1 MLLRRP
7 VLLVLSLAA
16 IFAALYHFWQSL
28 PEPDYGRKVLVFSKT
43 VEYRHQ
49 SIAAGIAAITKLGA
63 EEKFNVVASED
74 ASVFDDE
81 SLPAFQAVIFLNTT
95 GDVLNLEQQV
105 AFERY
110 IQAGGGFMGI
120 HAAADTEWKQVE
132 DGTYWPWYQRLVGG
146 VFAAHPEDSDQ
157 VGILTVRDST
167 HPATQSLPQTW
178 QMPEEWYDFQ
188 RVSDGI
194 QVLLTVDESS
204 YTGATMGAGEAHPVA
219 WYRPFDGGRSFYAAF
234 GHSDAA
240 FDNHH
245 FLDILRGGIAW
256 AMGDGARLDY
266 GKSRPQAWRFSRTVL
281 DSNLNEP
288 LKLAFSPEG
297 HLYYVERRGR
307 LQRYDF
313 DQRDSLTVHTFEDV
327 NSEFEYGLL
336 GLAFD
341 PDFIDNRWIYLYRT
355 ISKGDKGEQVLARFK
370 LNGDELDADSEQV
383 LLTMPADGKPGHET
397 SHTGGDMQFDAAG
410 NLFLTTG
417 DDTQADDA
425 AYIDDRPGH
434 IQQDAARSAGNT
446 QDLRGKILRIRPRAQ
461 PDAEGRYYDIPEGN
475 LFASAAQGRPD
486 IYVMGLRNPYTL
498 AFDNRSQRLYW
509 GEVGPDA
516 RAADDRGPV
525 GYDEINIADDA
536 GNYGWPYVIAD
547 NEPYAYYDYAL
558 DKALDKANVE
568 APENRSRNNTGMQVL
583 PPARPAWLYYPYEES
598 DKFFELSS
606 GGRNALV
613 APIYYS
619 DEAAID
625 STIKFPSYY
634 DGKLVIS
641 DFIRRWLMVVT
652 TDAQGRPETIVPVI
666 DQPLSAPLDMAFGP
680 DGALYVV
687 EYGSDWF
694 TGNTDSYLSRIE
706 YYGGQNPP
714 PIAVATAAATI
725 GAAPLTTVLDASASY
740 DRDGAKSQ
748 LSYLWQKVERGRPGA
763 VVGEQELQSVT
774 LEEAGEHFMQ
784 LTVTD
789 EGGQTAT
796 AMLRFVVGNEPPE
809 VTVSTD
815 GNRSFYWEDQPVN
828 YEVAVSDREDGDT
841 GSGSIPSGDVTVK
854 FGYVSGGED
863 LAKVL
868 ATESVDPVLA
878 GRELVTRGSDC
889 HACHGLDSPSIGPS
903 FTQIA
908 KRYAQDDNAAA
919 VLRQSIREGAS
930 GKWGGNHVMPVHP
943 NLSDT
948 DLAQIVSFVMS
959 LDGTDGGGQ
968 DAGAE
973 LRGVLTFDKHRDD
986 FIHVAFDKGVAVD
999 LGKFYRGDYYF
1010 NARYTDKGTEQA
1022 PALQG
1027 QATLVLRSPVVL
1039 ANDFDKT
1046 DGVTTV
1052 GVQDGF
1058 EVALVNTP
1066 SGGST
1071 FSYGLLKDI
1080 DLTDIQRILVMATGV
1095 RPVTTG
1101 GVLELR
1107 IDDKDSPAIASRQ
1120 IDIPLIPDL
1129 EAATVSLDV
1138 SAVDGVHDLYFGAP
1152 AVPGRDAD
1160 GDIQYAIVSMEFSRE
1175 QARE

>member
-1 MLLRRP
+1 MSRRQTS
-7 VLLVLSLAA
+7 LLVLLLALLLAA
-16 IFAALYHFWQSL
+16 SYFFWQSR

-49 SIAAGIAAITKLGA
+49 SIAAGIGAITELGA

-81 SLPAFQAVIFLNTT
+81 TLPAFQAVIFLNTT
-95 GDVLNLEQQV
+95 GDVLDLEQQV

-110 IQAGGGFMGI
+110 IQAGGGFVGI

-132 DGTYWPWYQRLVGG
+132 DGTYWPWFQRLVGG
-146 VFAAHPEDSDQ
+146 VFVAHPENSDQ
-157 VGILTVRDST
+157 VGELTVRDNT
-167 HPATQSLPQTW
+167 HPATRSLPATW

-188 RVSDGI
+188 RVSEGI

-204 YTGATMGAGEAHPVA
+204 YTGATMGAGEEHPVA
-219 WYRPFDGGRSFYAAF
+219 WYRPFDGGRSFYTALGHSEAAF
-234 GHSDAA
+234 A
-240 FDNHH
+240 NPY
-245 FLDILRGGIAW
+245 FLDILRGGIAY
-256 AMGDGARLDY
+256 AMGDGAPLDY

-297 HLYYVERRGR
+297 KLYYVERRGR
-307 LQRYDF
+307 LQHYDF
-313 DQRDSLTVHTFEDV
+313 EQRHSVTVHTFEDV
-327 NSEFEYGLL
+327 HSEFEYGLL

-341 PDFIDNRWIYLYRT
+341 PDFVDNGWIYLYRT
-355 ISKGDKGEQVLARFK
+355 IAKGDAGEQVLSRFK
-370 LNGDELDADSEQV
+370 LRGDELDASSEQV

-425 AYIDDRPGH
+425 SYIDDRPGH
-434 IQQDAARSAGNT
+434 NQQDAARSAGNT
-446 QDLRGKILRIRPRAQ
+446 QDLRGKILRIKPRAE
-461 PDAEGRYYDIPEGN
+461 PDADGRYYDIPPGN
-475 LFASAAQGRPD
+475 LFESAEDGRPE

-498 AFDNRSQRLYW
+498 AFDSRRQRLYW

-525 GYDEINIADDA
+525 GYDEINIADEA
-536 GNYGWPYVIAD
+536 GNFGWPFVIAD

-568 APENRSRNNTGMQVL
+568 APENRSRNNTGMTVL
-583 PPARPAWLYYPYEES
+583 PPARPAWMFYPYDES
-598 DKFFELSS
+598 DRFFELSS

-619 DEAAID
+619 DEAD
-625 STIKFPSYY
+625 SDSAVKFPPYY
-634 DGKLVIS
+634 DGKLIIS

-652 TDAQGRPETIVPVI
+652 TDAQGRPETIVPLI

-694 TGNTDSYLSRIE
+694 TGNIDSYLSRIE
-706 YYGGQNPP
+706 YYDGENPP
-714 PIAVATAAATI
+714 PIAVANVATTI
-725 GAAPLTTVLDASASY
+725 GAAPLATVLDASASY
-740 DRDGAKSQ
+740 DRDGPKSQ
-748 LSYLWQKVERGRPGA
+748 LNYRWQRVEDGRPGA
-763 VVGEQELQSVT
+763 VIGEQELQPVT
-774 LEEAGEHFMQ
+774 LDEAGEHFIQ

-789 EGGQTAT
+789 AGGQAAT
-796 AMLRFVVGNEPPE
+796 AMLRFVVGNEPPV

-828 YEVAVSDREDGDT
+828 YTVEVSDREDGDT
-841 GSGSIPSGDVTVK
+841 GSGSIAPGDVTIK

-868 ATESVDPVLA
+868 ATQSIDPVLA

-889 HACHGLDSPSIGPS
+889 HACHALDGPSIGPS
-903 FTQIA
+903 FAQIA
-908 KRYAQDDNAAA
+908 ERYAQDENAAA
-919 VLRQSIREGAS
+919 ILSRSIREGAS

-943 NLSDT
+943 DLSEAE
-948 DLAQIVSFVMS
+948 LAQIVAFVMS
-959 LDGTDGGGQ
+959 LHGTQNGQ
-968 DAGAE
+968 DAGTA
-973 LRGVLTFDKHRDD
+973 LRGVLAFDEHHDD

-1010 NARYTDKGTEQA
+1010 NARYTDKGTAQA

-1071 FSYGLLKDI
+1071 FSYGLLKGI
-1080 DLTDIQRILVMATGV
+1080 DLTGIQRILVMATGV
-1095 RPVTTG
+1095 RPITTG

-1107 IDDKDSPAIASRQ
+1107 LDDKNSPAIASRK
-1120 IDIPLIPDL
+1120 IDIPLIPSL
-1129 EAATVSLDV
+1129 ESATVSLDV

-1152 AVPGRDAD
+1152 AAPGRDTD
-1160 GDIQYAIVSMEFSRE
+1160 GDIQYAIVSMEF
-1175 QARE
+1175 ARGEARD